1 MMSAG
6 DSDVQDQLV
15 RERDQLVQERDQ
27 VVQERD
33 QVVREKKQLVE
44 ERDQV
49 VREKKQLVEERDQVV
64 QERDQVVREKKQLV
78 EERDQLVQ
86 ERDQVVRE
94 KKQLVEERDQVVR
107 ERDQLV
113 REKKQLVE
121 ERDQLVQERDQVVRE
136 KKQLVEERDQNAE
149 LQADNSL
156 LTVERE
162 LLNKKVT
169 ELQKKIEDRVLEQN
183 TPRCPRG
190 WRTYMSTCYQH
201 SSVRNT
207 WEYANQNCTSQGSHL
222 VIFNDEAEERTVR
235 SFGPA
240 AKVWMGMSGYKDP
253 CTNSWTW
260 TWVDGGALSYVNW
273 NNQNNIDWRCQ
284 ARACAYVDQGS
295 GLRTL
300 FLGICG
306 EQHYWVCEKKLHT

>member
-6 DSDVQDQLV
+6 DSDVQDQLA
-15 RERDQLVQERDQ
+15 RERDQL
-27 VVQERD
+27 
-33 QVVREKKQLVE
+33 VREKKQLVE
-44 ERDQV
+44 ERDQL
-49 VREKKQLVEERDQVV
+49 VR
-64 QERDQVVREKKQLV
+64 ERDQVVREKKQLV

-86 ERDQVVRE
+86 E
-94 KKQLVEERDQVVR
+94 KKQLVEERDQLVR
-107 ERDQLV
+107 EKDQLV

-121 ERDQLVQERDQVVRE
+121 ERDQLRQVKDKLTKENE
-136 KKQLVEERDQNAE
+136 K

-162 LLNKKVT
+162 LLNEKVT
-169 ELQKKIEDRVLEQN
+169 ELQKKIEDRVRERN

-207 WEYANQNCTSQGSHL
+207 WEYANQNCASQGSHL

-235 SFGPA
+235 SFGQA
-240 AKVWMGMSGYKDP
+240 AKVWMGLSGYKDP

-260 TWVDGGALSYVNW
+260 TWVDGGALSFVNW
-273 NNQNNIDWRCQ
+273 NYQNIDWRCQ

-295 GLRTL
+295 RRLRTW
-300 FLGICG
+300 FRGICQ